1 MKPLLALT
9 FLVSFAA
16 SAANLD
22 CSIKASKTT
31 KKADM
36 PGMAKVSVDDAKKTA
51 LGAVNASGAAI
62 TKGGL
67 EVEDGCLV
75 YSYDVKIPGKNGI
88 EEVIVDAGSGKV
100 LKTEHEG
107 SVKEALEKTVDTMK
121 K

>member
-62 TKGGL
+62 TK
-67 EVEDGCLV
+67 
-75 YSYDVKIPGKNGI
+75 
-88 EEVIVDAGSGKV
+88 EERDRGSDRRCRQRKGPQNR
-100 LKTEHEG
+100 
-107 SVKEALEKTVDTMK
+107 A
-121 K
+121 

>member
-1 MKPLLALT
+1 MKSLLALV
-9 FLVSFAA
+9 FLVPFAA
-16 SAANLD
+16 SAASLD
-22 CSIKASKTT
+22 CSIKAAKTI
-31 KKADM
+31 KKTDM
-36 PGMAKVSVDDAKKTA
+36 PGMAKVSVEDAKKTA

>member
-1 MKPLLALT
+1 MKSLLALV
-9 FLVSFAA
+9 FLVPFAA
-16 SAANLD
+16 SAASLD
-22 CSIKASKTT
+22 CSIKASKMI

-36 PGMAKVSVDDAKKTA
+36 PGMAKVSVEDAKKSA
-51 LGAVNASGAAI
+51 LGAVNASGSAI

-107 SVKEALEKTVDTMK
+107 SVKEALEKSVDTMK

>member
-1 MKPLLALT
+1 MIPP
-9 FLVSFAA
+9 FAA
-16 SAANLD
+16 LMAATLVCGTLIVPSAG
-22 CSIKASKTT
+22 
-31 KKADM
+31 
-36 PGMAKVSVDDAKKTA
+36 PGPFAKKTA

-75 YSYDVKIPGKNGI
+75 YSYDIKIPGKNGI
-88 EEVIVDAGSGKV
+88 EEVIIDAGSGKV

-107 SVKEALEKTVDTMK
+107 SVKEALEKSVDTMK